1 MRVSVLVSFHNH
13 ERFVQRVAESALA
26 QDFDDYEVV
35 FVDDASTD
43 GSFRVLQQTVA
54 DYRGFRGRRVVCLR
68 NESNLGIVGTFNRL
82 MSESSGELCVVH
94 CGDDIAHPNRVSEIV
109 RCWDEAVRGRPN
121 VVAAMTRCRLV
132 DGDFRVMSPTVSDE
146 PYGWRVVS
154 GDSVWNCGFTFH
166 GAAAVYSRSLYD
178 RFGMMD
184 PAAKFEDGLMF
195 FRMVLAGDLLLINE
209 RLFDYRSVEGASTTY
224 HADLQ
229 TMANAAVRDVNTIRQ
244 QLLDLTTAEQ
254 TAGVRDRER
263 FGKYREALDRWLH
276 WQKLFVSLMIGR
288 GKERRMAIREVI
300 CASSSDRSMR
310 RILVFALPR
319 PVVRLIVWLRG
330 TWGNLRWRSRIRRL
344 EGYLDFSGG
353 AA

>member
-13 ERFVQRVAESALA
+13 ERFVRRVAESALS

-54 DYRGFRGRRVVCLR
+54 EYRGFRGRRIICLR

-109 RCWDEAVRGRPN
+109 RCWDEAVRDHPN
-121 VVAAMTRCRLV
+121 VVTAMTRCRLV
-132 DGDFRVMSPTVSDE
+132 DGDFRVMSPTVLDE
-146 PYGWRVVS
+146 PCGWRVVS

-166 GAAAVYSRSLYD
+166 GAAAVYSRALYD

-184 PAAKFEDGLMF
+184 PEAKFEDGLMF

-229 TMANAAVRDVNTIRQ
+229 TMANAAVKDVNTIRQ
-244 QLLDLTTAEQ
+244 QLRDLTSAEH
-254 TAGVRDRER
+254 AADVRARAR
-263 FGKYREALDRWLH
+263 FAKYREALDRWLH
-276 WQKLFVSLMIGR
+276 WQKLFVSLMIGQ
-288 GKERRMAIREVI
+288 GAERRLAIREVI
-300 CASSSDRSMR
+300 CASPSDRSMR
-310 RILVFALPR
+310 RILVFVLPR
-319 PVVRLIVWLRG
+319 PIARLIVWARG
-330 TWGNLRWRSRIRRL
+330 TWGNLRWRSRICRL
-344 EGYLDFSGG
+344 ERYLDFSGG
-353 AA
+353 PA

>member
-1 MRVSVLVSFHNH
+1 MKVSVLVSFHNH
-13 ERFVQRVAESALA
+13 ERFVRRVAESALA

-43 GSFRVLQQTVA
+43 GSFSVLQKTVA
-54 DYRGFRGRRVVCLR
+54 DYRGFRGRRVACLR
-68 NESNLGIVGTFNRL
+68 NERNLGIVGTFNRL
-82 MSESSGELCVVH
+82 MAESSGELCVVH

-109 RCWDEAVRGRPN
+109 RCWDEAVRKHPN

-132 DGDFRVMSPTVSDE
+132 DGDFRVMSPIVADE
-146 PYGWRVVS
+146 PCGWRVVL

-184 PAAKFEDGLMF
+184 SAAKFEDGLMF
-195 FRMVLAGDLLLINE
+195 FRMVLSGDLLLINE

-244 QLLDLTTAEQ
+244 QLRDLTAAEQ
-254 TAGVRDRER
+254 TAGARDRAR
-263 FGKYREALDRWLH
+263 FVKYREALDRWLH

-288 GKERRMAIREVI
+288 GTERRMAVREVI
-300 CASSSDRSMR
+300 CASPSDRSMR

-319 PVVRLIVWLRG
+319 PIVRLVVWLRG

>member
-13 ERFVQRVAESALA
+13 ELFVRRVAESALE
-26 QDFDDYEVV
+26 QDFDDYEAV

-43 GSFRVLQQTVA
+43 DSFRVLQQTVA
-54 DYRGFRGRRVVCLR
+54 EYRGFRGRRVVCLR

-109 RCWDEAVRGRPN
+109 RCWDEAVREHPN
-121 VVAAMTRCRLV
+121 VLAAMTRCRLV

-146 PYGWRVVS
+146 PCGWRVVS

-166 GAAAVYSRSLYD
+166 GAAAVYSRALYD

-229 TMANAAVRDVNTIRQ
+229 TMANAAVKDVNTIRQ
-244 QLLDLTTAEQ
+244 QLRDLTSAEQ
-254 TAGVRDRER
+254 TADARDRER
-263 FGKYREALDRWLH
+263 FGRYREDLDRWLH
-276 WQKLFVSLMIGR
+276 WQKLFVSLMIGL

-300 CASSSDRSMR
+300 GASPSDRSMR
-310 RILVFALPR
+310 RILVFVLPR
-319 PVVRLIVWLRG
+319 PIVRLIVWLRG

-353 AA
+353 PA

>member
-13 ERFVQRVAESALA
+13 ARFVQRVVESALA

-43 GSFRVLQQTVA
+43 DSFHVLQQAVA
-54 DYRGFRGRRVVCLR
+54 AYRGFRGRRVACLR

-94 CGDDIAHPNRVSEIV
+94 CGDDIAHKNRVSEIV
-109 RCWDEAVRGRPN
+109 RCWDEAVWGHPN

-132 DGDFRVMSPTVSDE
+132 DGDFRVMSPTVPDE
-146 PYGWRVVS
+146 PCGWRVVT

-166 GAAAVYSRSLYD
+166 GAAAVYSRVLYD

-229 TMANAAVRDVNTIRQ
+229 TMANAAVKDVNTIQQ
-244 QLLDLTTAEQ
+244 QLRDLTSAEQ
-254 TAGVRDRER
+254 TADDQDRAR

-276 WQKLFVSLMIGR
+276 WQKLFVSLMIGQ
-288 GKERRMAIREVI
+288 GTERRMAIREVI
-300 CASSSDRSMR
+300 CAAPSDQSMR

-319 PVVRLIVWLRG
+319 PIVRLVAWLRG